1 MLRKAE
7 QTVTE
12 RITTL
17 FSNLLN
23 QLASRTEGAEMVLL
37 VGTDG
42 IIIERVGEEKDSDCD
57 TLAAEYAVV
66 LNRSRFTATDTGL
79 GKLNELLTI
88 TNQSVLL
95 TRILNED
102 YFVLM
107 KLRNTSYL
115 GRARYEARRAELLIE
130 EMLA

>member
-1 MLRKAE
+1 
-7 QTVTE
+7 
-12 RITTL
+12 L

-23 QLASRTEGAEMVLL
+23 QLASRTKGAEMVLL

-42 IIIERVGEEKDSDCD
+42 IIIERAGEEKDSDCD
-57 TLAAEYAVV
+57 NLAAEYAVV

-107 KLRNTSYL
+107 KLRNASYL

>member
-1 MLRKAE
+1 MLCLAE
-7 QTVTE
+7 QAVNK
-12 RITTL
+12 RSRTL

-23 QLASRTEGAEMVLL
+23 QLASRTEGAEIVLL

-42 IIIERVGEEKDSDCD
+42 IIIERVGEEKDSDFD
-57 TLAAEYAVV
+57 SLAAEYAVV
-66 LNRSRFTATDTGL
+66 LNRSRSTAADTGL
-79 GKLNELLTI
+79 GHLNEMLTI
-88 TNQSVLL
+88 TNQAVLL

-107 KLRNTSYL
+107 KLHNTSHL
-115 GRARYEARRAELLIE
+115 GRARYEARRAELMIE